1 MVRQRSMTSCSFF
14 MSNYIYLAHGDFALL
29 EWEFPFD
36 FSPDWATNATV
47 EMKIVDDREIESLK
61 VMRLTP
67 LEK

>member
-1 MVRQRSMTSCSFF
+1 
-14 MSNYIYLAHGDFALL
+14 MSNDIYLPHGDFALL

-36 FSPDWATNATV
+36 FPQDWATNATG